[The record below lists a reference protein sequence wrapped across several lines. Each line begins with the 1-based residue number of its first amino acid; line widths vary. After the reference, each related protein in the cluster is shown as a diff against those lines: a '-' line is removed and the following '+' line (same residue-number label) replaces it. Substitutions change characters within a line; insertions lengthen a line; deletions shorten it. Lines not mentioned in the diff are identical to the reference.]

1 VPDGVMVTVGWSA
14 LDHLDVLLISR
25 RRIQNTNL
33 LAGFKVATS
42 HDYVCPFE
50 QQSSGDFLAYE

>member
-1 VPDGVMVTVGWSA
+1 MVTVGWSA